1 VRRDRGERGVEV
13 ENAMRVLRTRGRRR
27 DGGTLDG
34 VLLDRIANG
43 CVSGNACGGE
53 RRAQEA
59 NGKPAEAGFPSCSYN
74 RNSDQSIAF
83 IRAIIFLFAAFSFRF
98 RRSLGFSKC

>member
-1 VRRDRGERGVEV
+1 MLHV
-13 ENAMRVLRTRGRRR
+13 RGRRPFGR
-27 DGGTLDG
+27 ALDSV
-34 VLLDRIANG
+34 VLVRVGNG
-43 CVSGNACGGE
+43 CASGIAGSDG

-59 NGKPAEAGFPSCSYN
+59 NGKPAGAGFPSCSFHREGN
-74 RNSDQSIAF
+74 QSSAF